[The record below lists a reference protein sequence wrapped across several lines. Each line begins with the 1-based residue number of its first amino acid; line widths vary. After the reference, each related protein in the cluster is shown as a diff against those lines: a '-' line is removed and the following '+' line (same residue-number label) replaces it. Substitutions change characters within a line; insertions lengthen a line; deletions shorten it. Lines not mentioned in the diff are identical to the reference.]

1 MWMLKINGL
10 AIPVYYQY
18 IQQAYLAADEAR
30 KNFLACRI
38 EIVPVPTN

>member
-18 IQQAYLAADEAR
+18 IQQAYAAADEA
-30 KNFLACRI
+30 KAKFVSCCI

>member
-18 IQQAYLAADEAR
+18 IQQAYAAADEA
-30 KNFLACRI
+30 KAKFVACCI